1 MRRHA
6 AMVVAAA
13 VAIAGAMAA
22 ATVGPRMTDTP
33 RSQREAAAAEAVGA
47 VTPAP
52 IGLKKYMVFM
62 ADGVVDSLAGLAGD
76 GESFHRNVMGRTPAE
91 IDDNKREAADF
102 FRQRFGL
109 DFSTG
114 DVAGG
119 VKLLPFAIPSKIN
132 LRAYTISGESIPATG
147 WEVRDGGWAAM
158 VGPGG
163 ATLYGAWGGVAGTW
177 VPEGTSMPFGEYS
190 IDVEALDGSHGDPIV
205 LRYQGFTPVAPMVG
219 STPMFNCELN
229 SAEFGRGQAL
239 GVFDVRVRGDGTV
252 HMLVRNV
259 LTFT

>member
-6 AMVVAAA
+6 VMAMAGI
-13 VAIAGAMAA
+13 VAIVGAFGA
-22 ATVGPRMTDTP
+22 ATVGPRMRDTP
-33 RSQREAAAAEAVGA
+33 QRDAAATEAVGA
-47 VTPAP
+47 VTPVP
-52 IGLKKYMVFM
+52 IGHKKYMVFM
-62 ADGVVDSLAGLAGD
+62 ADGHLDSLAAMAGD
-76 GESFHRNVMGRTPAE
+76 GESFHRDVMRRTPAE
-91 IDDNKREAADF
+91 IDANKREAADF

-109 DFSTG
+109 DFSAG
-114 DVAGG
+114 DVTDG
-119 VKLLPFAIPSKIN
+119 VMLLPFAMPPKIN
-132 LRAYTISGESIPATG
+132 YRAYTISGESVPATG
-147 WEVRDGGWAAM
+147 WEVRDGGWAAL

-163 ATLYGAWGGVAGTW
+163 ATLYGGWGGTAGTW
-177 VPEGTSMPFGEYS
+177 VPEGTAMPFGEYS
-190 IDVEALDGSHGDPIV
+190 IDVEAPDGTRRDPIV

-219 STPMFNCELN
+219 STPMFNCELT